1 MEKLFNK
8 VIEYGK
14 YVRENNL
21 NGLNAWSDIKD
32 LFNLD
37 IKCPKW
43 NIIRN
48 IGGKETSDIEE
59 IYSYVYANLDMRGED
74 SDDDKSSQI
83 THLLW
88 EKKHFFLQ
96 LIRIIKN
103 NPEFSFV
110 RLGQIAYNIG
120 QISVYIDSDPIY
132 RRGQQAYY
140 YSNKLNE
147 LESYVNIV
155 SCKIDSDKLEELE
168 KQIDEKLNEL
178 KELKK
183 GGNLNHYN
191 KYLKYKQKYLKLK
204 HKLKKQVGGETGKD
218 IIKLLNRI
226 INIFDSSGVSG
237 VQSYLQD
244 HNITL
249 HQDQCNPSSI
259 EENIQNIRT
268 IINMFNE
275 KYIGR
280 LEKGY
285 SDFDDYATGSYV
297 CLDAKI
303 DALTNFLVME
313 NPFTSGRSK
322 DTVLSN
328 SLIKII
334 YRLCNDPL
342 NNSLSYYRNKNNID
356 NIKRILK
363 DEFNLYIDKGITK
376 EEINNFVDLYI
387 IDHLDEIEVNIL
399 ACDGKLEELR
409 RRPIVKKIL
418 V

>member
-21 NGLNAWSDIKD
+21 NGLEAWSDIKD
-32 LFNLD
+32 LFKLD

-59 IYSYVYANLDMRGED
+59 IYSYVYANLDMRGEE
-74 SDDDKSSQI
+74 SDDDKSNQI

-132 RRGQQAYY
+132 RGGQLAYY
-140 YSNKLNE
+140 YSNKLNK
-147 LESYVNIV
+147 LESYVNID

-168 KQIDEKLNEL
+168 KQIDKKLNEL

-204 HKLKKQVGGETGKD
+204 H
-218 IIKLLNRI
+218 
-226 INIFDSSGVSG
+226 NI
-237 VQSYLQD
+237 
-244 HNITL
+244 
-249 HQDQCNPSSI
+249 
-259 EENIQNIRT
+259 
-268 IINMFNE
+268 
-275 KYIGR
+275 
-280 LEKGY
+280 
-285 SDFDDYATGSYV
+285 
-297 CLDAKI
+297 
-303 DALTNFLVME
+303 
-313 NPFTSGRSK
+313 
-322 DTVLSN
+322 
-328 SLIKII
+328 
-334 YRLCNDPL
+334 
-342 NNSLSYYRNKNNID
+342 
-356 NIKRILK
+356 
-363 DEFNLYIDKGITK
+363 
-376 EEINNFVDLYI
+376 
-387 IDHLDEIEVNIL
+387 
-399 ACDGKLEELR
+399 
-409 RRPIVKKIL
+409 
-418 V
+418 